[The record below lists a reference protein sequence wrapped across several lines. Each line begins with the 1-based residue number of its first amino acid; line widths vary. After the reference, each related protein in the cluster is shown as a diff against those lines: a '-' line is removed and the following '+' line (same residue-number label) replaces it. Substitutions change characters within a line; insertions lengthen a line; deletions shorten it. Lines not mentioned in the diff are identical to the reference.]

1 MIYLDNNA
9 TTPIDPAVAQAMM
22 PYIFEHYGNPS
33 SSHMLGQAARKAL
46 EQARTQLASL
56 LNALPDEIIFT
67 SGGSESNN
75 MVIKGVAWKY
85 KEKGNQIITSVIE
98 HPSVLKVC
106 AYLEQEGYE
115 IICLPVDSYGQVRP
129 ADLEAAISE
138 QTLLVSVMHAN
149 NETGTIQPIK
159 ELAAI
164 AHWHGALFHTDAA
177 QSVGKIT
184 TDVKDMGVDFM
195 TVAGHKLYAP
205 KGIGA
210 LYIRQGVQIDPFI
223 HGAGHERGMRAG
235 TENVIFDVALG
246 EAAKIAM
253 VKMQEQTIRELT
265 QYFWEQLKQIFG
277 NQVALNGHPVER
289 LPNTLNVSFIGKFGF
304 EILDKLDGVAASTG
318 SACHAGQTS
327 LSPVL
332 KAMGID
338 EADGLGAIRFSL
350 GRQTKRDEIDQV
362 VSQLHRII
370 SGSEA

>member
-1 MIYLDNNA
+1 MIYLDHNA

-33 SSHMLGQAARKAL
+33 SSHMLGQTAKQAV
-46 EQARTQLASL
+46 EQARKQLASL

-75 MVIKGVAWKY
+75 MVIKGIAWKY
-85 KEKGNQIITSVIE
+85 KEKGNQIIISAIE

-106 AYLEQEGYE
+106 TYLEEEGYE
-115 IICLPVDSYGQVRP
+115 IIYLPVDSYGQVRP
-129 ADLEAAISE
+129 ADLEAVISD

-164 AHWHGALFHTDAA
+164 AHRHGALFHTDAA

-184 TDVKDMGVDFM
+184 TDVRDMDVDFL

-210 LYIRQGVQIDPFI
+210 LYIRQGIRIDPFI
-223 HGAGHERGMRAG
+223 HGAGHERGLRAG

-246 EAAKIAM
+246 EAASIAM
-253 VKMQEQTIRELT
+253 DKMQDQAIRELT
-265 QYFWEQLKQIFG
+265 QYFWEQLKQIFH
-277 NQVALNGHPVER
+277 NQVVLNGHPVER
-289 LPNTLNVSFIGKFGF
+289 LPNTLNVSFIGHRGY
-304 EILDKLDGVAASTG
+304 EILDKMNDVAASTG

-350 GRQTKRDEIDQV
+350 GRKTTRDEIDQT

-370 SGSEA
+370 SGSEE

>member
-164 AHWHGALFHTDAA
+164 THRHGALFHTDAA

-277 NQVALNGHPVER
+277 NRVALNGHPVER
-289 LPNTLNVSFIGKFGF
+289 LPNTLNVSFIGQLGF

>member
-164 AHWHGALFHTDAA
+164 THRHGALFHTDAA